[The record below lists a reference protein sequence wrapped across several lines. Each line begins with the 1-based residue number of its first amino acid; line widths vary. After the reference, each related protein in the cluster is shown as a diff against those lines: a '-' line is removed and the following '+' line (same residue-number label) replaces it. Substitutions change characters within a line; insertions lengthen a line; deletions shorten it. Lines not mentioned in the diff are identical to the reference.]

1 MEKNQDI
8 INQGLSGV
16 PAEVSVRAFGVVG
29 DGFAD
34 DTSALQRALDS
45 GARRVIIPPGCF
57 LIRRTLEPAAGQC
70 VVIDGTIKIADAE
83 RSPLARDLRS
93 GDRSVLVEDAS
104 GFQVGDT
111 ISIHDDKLP
120 IQGGGRKVRR
130 ERAGHAKVLSIAGHE
145 LLLDRSAFRTFS
157 PTANGFVARQNGAI
171 WIRHSAVRLCGTG
184 CLDGNWSNQLNA
196 APGFL
201 DVDSSE
207 VHPGASGVTVQ
218 GDGWLD
224 GVIIE
229 GITVR
234 NFTLHGIS
242 LRQAELSIVRN
253 VTVEAVHDK
262 SIALW
267 NCRDCRIS
275 GNLCRDSVFEDGIML
290 HQVKD
295 PSNGCRRIF
304 IEGNICRNNARYGIH
319 VGAGMSEIHLANNLC
334 SENGFNLSIYGDHC
348 TSTADVASG
357 TTDRLFLAAV
367 YRPNVLLGGRHLS
380 VTNLSAFGTR
390 FVGVEICGQAIQL
403 QGGLIGP
410 MDAPVSCDEPGAKH
424 PLLGEWGRGS
434 GEFFIDGDCRIGIAI
449 VPGLTGRGK
458 TNIPADVMISNVSI
472 CGCRLDLEVSPQA
485 ERVETGKLIKL
496 RDEECVQRGL
506 SEI

>member
-1 MEKNQDI
+1 MNNQS
-8 INQGLSGV
+8 LPRSWGV
-16 PAEVSVRAFGVVG
+16 PSEVSVRDFGAVG

-34 DTSALQRALDS
+34 DTDALQRALDS
-45 GARRVIIPPGCF
+45 RARRVIIPSGCF
-57 LIRRTLEPAAGQC
+57 LIRRNLEPATGQC
-70 VVIDGTIKIADAE
+70 VEIYGTIKIADAE
-83 RSPLARDLRS
+83 RSLLAREVRS
-93 GDRSVLVEDAS
+93 GDSSVLVENAS

-111 ISIHDDKLP
+111 ISLHDDNLP

-130 ERAGHAKVLSIAGHE
+130 ERAGYAKVLSISGHE

-157 PTANGFVARQNGAI
+157 PAANGFVARQNGAI
-171 WIRHSAVRLCGTG
+171 WIRHSSVRLCGTG
-184 CLDGNWSNQLNA
+184 CLDGNWPNQLNA

-201 DVDSSE
+201 DMDSSE

-242 LRQAELSIVRN
+242 LRQAELSIIRN

-275 GNLCRDSVFEDGIML
+275 GNICRDSVFEDGIML

-295 PSNGCRRIF
+295 PSKGCRRIF

-319 VGAGMSEIHLANNLC
+319 VGTGMSEIHLANNLC
-334 SENGFNLSIYGDHC
+334 VENGCNLSIYGDYC

-357 TTDRLFLAAV
+357 TADRLFLAAV
-367 YRPNVLLGGRHLS
+367 YRPNVLLAGHHLS
-380 VTNLSAFGTR
+380 VTNLSASGTR
-390 FVGVEICGQAIQL
+390 FVGVEVCGQVIQIH
-403 QGGLIGP
+403 GGLIGP
-410 MDAPVSCDEPGAKH
+410 MDAAVSCNEPGAKH
-424 PLLGEWGRGS
+424 PALGEWGRGS
-434 GEFFIDGDCRIGIAI
+434 GEFFIDGECRIGIAI
-449 VPGLTGRGK
+449 VPGLTGPGK
-458 TNIPADVMISNVSI
+458 ANIPSDVMISNVSI
-472 CGCRLDLEVSPQA
+472 CGCRLGLEVSPLA
-485 ERVETGKLIKL
+485 KRVETEKLISL
-496 RDEECVQRGL
+496 ERD
-506 SEI
+506 